1 MNERYL
7 WDRTGPPDE
16 EIAQLERTLGSLR
29 YRAPVAPRRTIRW
42 PIWFAAATAAV
53 VCVGIIGATLARRP
67 LTEWRFDN
75 GHQIRTGQTIE
86 TGALHGTRIEARD
99 TGEVT
104 VERASRLRLIR
115 SRTGEHL
122 FDLKR
127 GTIHAFIWAPAGQF
141 VVDTPSSKTVDLG
154 CRYTLQVSQNGNGLL
169 TVEMGL
175 VAFERDGAESF
186 IPAGASCVTRH
197 DRGPGTPYFADATPA
212 LKTALDRF
220 DTSGDSTSLADAL
233 AAARPKDALSLWHL
247 MTRTK
252 GEKRAAVFDRMAF
265 LVPLPPE
272 ANRELI
278 LRGDAGALD
287 ATWDS
292 LHFGDAAVWR
302 KWKRQW

>member
-16 EIAQLERTLGSLR
+16 GIAELERTLGALR
-29 YRAPVAPRRTIRW
+29 YHPPSRTQRTARW
-42 PIWFAAATAAV
+42 PIWSAAAAAV
-53 VCVGIIGATLARRP
+53 ICFGIIGGILWRRP
-67 LTEWRFDN
+67 LTEWRFAN

-86 TGALHGTRIEARD
+86 TGALHGALIEARD

-104 VERASRLRLIR
+104 VDPSSRLKLVR

-122 FDLKR
+122 FDLR
-127 GTIHAFIWAPAGQF
+127 QGTIHAFIWAPAGQF

-175 VAFERDGAESF
+175 VAFERDGVESF
-186 IPAGASCVTRH
+186 IPAGASCVTRR
-197 DRGPGTPYFADATPA
+197 DRGPGTPYFGDAAPQ
-212 LKTALDRF
+212 LKTALERF
-220 DTSGDSTSLADAL
+220 DTSGDSAALADAL
-233 AAARPKDALSLWHL
+233 AIARPRDALSLWHL
-247 MTRTK
+247 LTRTK
-252 GEKRAAVFDRMAF
+252 GENRAEVFDRMAL
-265 LVPLPPE
+265 LVTLPPQ
-272 ANRELI
+272 AGRDPI
-278 LRGDAGALD
+278 LHGDSGALD
-287 ATWDS
+287 AAWDS